1 MPVVLYNAVVNKH
14 SRQKR
19 KEKQKY
25 MECLLHPCEEG
36 NTVQNILEVHVWSKI
51 QAMTVSNTLYSLACK
66 SLALGEGRWLSV

>member
-25 MECLLHPCEEG
+25 MECPPIHVRKR
-36 NTVQNILEVHVWSKI
+36 TQYRIFWRSMSEVKSK
-51 QAMTVSNTLYSLACK
+51 L
-66 SLALGEGRWLSV
+66 